1 MRIDA
6 QVEEQGLNFKPV
18 TQDWLTCKE
27 GTPQKKKS
35 CFRKSVSYIFLIKP
49 LKNDNFLWHH

>member
-1 MRIDA
+1 VKPWLMRIDA

-27 GTPQKKKS
+27 GTP
-35 CFRKSVSYIFLIKP
+35 
-49 LKNDNFLWHH
+49 